1 MEININEIESN
12 VQTYDPQS
20 MLSPRVMSSIV
31 EAVLAALEERDDHR
45 DRAAAETRVNTAIV
59 A

>member
-12 VQTYDPQS
+12 VHTYDPQS
-20 MLSPRVMSSIV
+20 MLSPSVMASIV
-31 EAVLAALEERDDHR
+31 EAVLAAQEERDNHR
-45 DRAAAETRVNTAIV
+45 DRVAAETQVNTAIV